1 MPGTSDEVG
10 FVTVNRRRPNSSRA
24 LPVRTPAASPSSS
37 VNNSSNP
44 PPVRARAHAS
54 SIRTDSRSPPV
65 STQASSS
72 GSHRK
77 SSPGASH
84 GVAVIG
90 TSMVRGVGGRL
101 NRCGMDATSFVFP
114 GYEIPQIT
122 ERISGVLS
130 RDYQPEVVML
140 QCGGNDLANNRPTAQ
155 VIQQLDSLVRE
166 IKRCCP
172 RATIVVNKIPPRGRD
187 KRLLHNISM
196 VNTFISNMARDS
208 KLCVSCCDPSP
219 KIFKYY
225 SKDEIHLNHLGRR
238 SDAYELAKFLT
249 YFQWPP
255 LANFL

>member
-10 FVTVNRRRPNSSRA
+10 VVTVNRRRPNSSRA
-24 LPVRTPAASPSSS
+24 LPVRTPTASPSSS
-37 VNNSSNP
+37 VT
-44 PPVRARAHAS
+44 VRAHAPAS

-72 GSHRK
+72 RLHRK

-101 NRCGMDATSFVFP
+101 NRRGMDATSFVFP
-114 GYEIPQIT
+114 GYEIPLIT

-130 RDYQPEVVML
+130 RDYQPEVVVL

-155 VIQQLDSLVRE
+155 VIRQLDSLVRE
-166 IKRCCP
+166 VKRCCP
-172 RATIVVNKIPPRGRD
+172 WATIVVNKIPPRGRD
-187 KRLLHNISM
+187 ERLLHNIPM

-208 KLCVSCCDPSP
+208 KLCVYCCDPSP
-219 KIFKYY
+219 KMFKYY
-225 SKDEIHLNHLGRR
+225 SKDEIHLNHSGKRFY
-238 SDAYELAKFLT
+238 AYELAKFLT
-249 YFQWPP
+249 NFQWPP
-255 LANFL
+255 LQNTR